1 MISLDECRKL
11 EPDLMKLSDEE
22 VTKIRNLMYGLGQL
36 IYETW
41 DEEISD
47 SKIPLGSLT
56 TPAQVK

>member
-11 EPDLMKLSDEE
+11 ESDLMNLPDEE

-41 DEEISD
+41 DEERTD

-56 TPAQVK
+56 PPTQVK

>member
-11 EPDLMKLSDEE
+11 EPDLTKLSDEE

-41 DEEISD
+41 DEERSD

-56 TPAQVK
+56 TSAQVK